1 MTVPLRKWGNSL
13 AIRIPKDIAT
23 TLSIE
28 YNSLLTL
35 AIIDGMLVIKPQ
47 KKTRLESL
55 VSQISSEN
63 LHNEISTGGII
74 GNEEW

>member
-47 KKTRLESL
+47 KKSRLESL
-55 VSQISSEN
+55 ISQINSEN
-63 LHNEISTGGII
+63 LHNEISTGRSV

>member
-1 MTVPLRKWGNSL
+1 MTVPLKKWGNSL

-28 YNSLLTL
+28 YNSLIEL
-35 AIIDGMLVIKPQ
+35 AIVDGMLVLKPQ

-55 VSQISSEN
+55 VSQINSDN
-63 LHNEISTGGII
+63 LHHEISTGGNV

>member
-13 AIRIPKDIAT
+13 AIRIPRNIAT

-35 AIIDGMLVIKPQ
+35 AVIDDMLVIKPQ
-47 KKTRLESL
+47 KKSRLESL
-55 VSQISSEN
+55 ISQINSKN
-63 LHNEISTGGII
+63 LHNEISTGRSV
-74 GNEEW
+74 GNKEW

>member
-28 YNSLLTL
+28 NNSLLTL

-47 KKTRLESL
+47 KKSRLESL
-55 VSQISSEN
+55 ISQINSEN
-63 LHNEISTGGII
+63 LHNEISTGRSV

>member
-28 YNSLLTL
+28 NNSLLTL

-47 KKTRLESL
+47 KKSRLESL
-55 VSQISSEN
+55 ISQINSEN
-63 LHNEISTGGII
+63 LHNEISTGRSI
-74 GNEEW
+74 GNEKW